1 MTPGP
6 LTGRRRFFKLAG
18 LSASVAG
25 RYAHSRVK
33 AAFSSSERAA
43 EIRALSHQ
51 LTGRKIADTLGDL
64 KGAVMKVG
72 QMASIAQDLLPAEVS
87 DALRALQGD
96 AAPVPYAVVCSQIER
111 ELGAS
116 PEALF
121 HSFEP
126 RPFAAASIGQ
136 VHRARTHEGLDV
148 AVKVQYPGVDG
159 AVDSDL
165 SHLKVLFSA
174 SGLLQVPRRSVNAL
188 FDELSRGLHEELD
201 YTREAA
207 NVRLF
212 ADYYR
217 QHPRVVIPEVVED
230 RSTQRVLTLTFEDG
244 DPLHLL
250 DSLGYSRAL
259 RDELGQTLFEVM
271 ADQVFSLR
279 CLHADPNPANFAFR
293 RDGAIVFY
301 DFGCT
306 TGLPDALAE
315 AWRDTVRAA
324 VDEDYAG
331 VEDGLIRCGAR
342 NLDGPP
348 VEASFYKT
356 WRDIL
361 ILPFQAGPPYDFG
374 TADLHQEALRHLPR
388 FLSAHIGSFQPAP
401 ALALLNRAIAGHY
414 GIQQKLGTRGHF
426 RELLEPHLR
435 GASPALPRRA
445 LSIEGIPPP

>member
-33 AAFSSSERAA
+33 AAFSTGDRAA
-43 EIRALSHQ
+43 ELRVLNHQ
-51 LTGRKIADTLGDL
+51 HTGRKIAETLGEL

-72 QMASIAQDLLPAEVS
+72 QMASLAHDLLPAEVN

-96 AAPVPYAVVCSQIER
+96 ASPVPYTVVCSQIER

-116 PEALF
+116 PDALF

-126 RPFAAASIGQ
+126 HPFAAASIGQ
-136 VHRARTHEGLDV
+136 VHRARTLDGLDV

-159 AVDSDL
+159 AVNSDL
-165 SHLKVLFSA
+165 SHLKVLLSA
-174 SGLLQVPRRSVNAL
+174 SGVLQVPRSSLNAL
-188 FDELSRGLHEELD
+188 FDELRRGLHEELD
-201 YTREAA
+201 YTREAH

-212 ADYYR
+212 ANYYR
-217 QHPRVVIPEVVED
+217 QHPRVVIPEVVENL
-230 RSTQRVLTLTFEDG
+230 STPRVLTLTFEAG

-250 DSLGYSRAL
+250 ASSGYSRAQ

-271 ADQVFSLR
+271 ADQLFNLR

-293 RDGAIVFY
+293 QNGAIVFY

-306 TGLPDALAE
+306 TALPDPLVE

-324 VDEDYAG
+324 VDEDYTG

-342 NLDGPP
+342 NLEGPP

-356 WRDIL
+356 WRDIF
-361 ILPFQAGPPYDFG
+361 ILPFQAGNTYDFG
-374 TADLHQEALRHLPR
+374 TADLHREVLRRLPR
-388 FLSAHIGSFQPAP
+388 FLSTHISSFQPAP

-414 GIQQKLGTRGHF
+414 GIQQKLGTRGNF
-426 RELLEPHLR
+426 RTLLEPHLR
-435 GASPALPRRA
+435 MDSLSPLQGKR
-445 LSIEGIPPP
+445 S